1 MQVTGSKSLKSYRL
15 SIRVFTG
22 GFSLYTYNSSNG
34 KLVEEESVE
43 VNQERE
49 EEPQQVLRKA
59 LERPRI
65 MDYEYEDV
73 EVMVCSSITRV
84 PLDEFRREEYP
95 SLYRLTFAKKK
106 FSDEEI
112 HYEILSGLEVV
123 ELFAL
128 DAKVERTIL
137 ELYPDAKIHSIE
149 GRYLE
154 KVAEQERNSSE
165 ELARYYATIDQNQ
178 LFICTF
184 QKGKLQFACSYSIES
199 DADRLYFILYAWK
212 TLGLENERNTCI
224 LKGASDS
231 LSAELR
237 KFILH
242 IETCA

>member
-1 MQVTGSKSLKSYRL
+1 
-15 SIRVFTG
+15 
-22 GFSLYTYNSSNG
+22 
-34 KLVEEESVE
+34 
-43 VNQERE
+43 
-49 EEPQQVLRKA
+49 
-59 LERPRI
+59 
-65 MDYEYEDV
+65 
-73 EVMVCSSITRV
+73 
-84 PLDEFRREEYP
+84 
-95 SLYRLTFAKKK
+95 
-106 FSDEEI
+106 
-112 HYEILSGLEVV
+112 LEVV

-128 DAKVERTIL
+128 DAKVEKIIL

-154 KVAEQERNSSE
+154 NVAEQERNSSE

>member
-15 SIRVFTG
+15 SIRVFTD
-22 GFSLYTYNSSNG
+22 GFSLYTYNLSNG
-34 KLVEEESVE
+34 KLLEEESVA
-43 VNQERE
+43 VNQE
-49 EEPQQVLRKA
+49 EEPHESLRKA

-65 MDYEYEDV
+65 MDYEYDEV

-95 SLYRLTFAKKK
+95 SLYRLTFSKNR
-106 FSDEEI
+106 FRDDEI

-123 ELFAL
+123 ELYAL
-128 DAKVERTIL
+128 EANVEKTIL

-154 KVAEQERNSSE
+154 NIAEREKNSSE
-165 ELARYYATIDQNQ
+165 ELARYYAIIEQTQ

-184 QKGKLQFACSYSIES
+184 QGGNLQFACSYFIES

-212 TLGLENERNTCI
+212 TLGLKNEQNTCI
-224 LKGASDS
+224 LKGASKNLLTD
-231 LSAELR
+231 LH
-237 KFILH
+237 KYILH